1 MELGTGKLVDKCLS
15 PRKLGT
21 KHGLF
26 IFFVYYSE
34 VFMKELG
41 EYLKRTRVSNG
52 VSIAEAAEDLEL
64 STSQIENIE
73 SGNVRAFKDVYS
85 LKDLIKHYAKY
96 LGLDSEKIAD
106 EFNGFLFEHTS
117 KISIDDIKAAQ
128 KKMEDKE
135 KKTKSPYTMEYKR
148 KISLWTVVGCIFGF
162 LLLILVIYLIV
173 SNANKAPTQVEEL
186 KPFGGKEY
194 IYEFTY

>member
-1 MELGTGKLVDKCLS
+1 
-15 PRKLGT
+15 
-21 KHGLF
+21 
-26 IFFVYYSE
+26 
-34 VFMKELG
+34 MKELG
-41 EYLKRTRVSNG
+41 EYLKRTRTSNG

-85 LKDLIKHYAKY
+85 LKELIKQYAKY
-96 LGLDSEKIAD
+96 LGLDPEKVVD
-106 EFNGFLFEHTS
+106 EFNEFLFEHTS
-117 KISIDDIKAAQ
+117 KISLDDIKAAQ
-128 KKMEDKE
+128 KKLEECE

-148 KISLWTVVGCIFGF
+148 KISMWTIGVVVGCFI
-162 LLLILVIYLIV
+162 LLVLIIYLII